1 MCLLG
6 IEQSGQKKISTSV
19 YTYAHSCESNF
30 WLLHVEICGKNFV
43 RLKYNFSLFCSVSPS
58 ENSDDVCNPSR
69 SERLILEELTQPS
82 CLGLLKYPPYKKVCK
97 TSGSTDYQKKTRDKV
112 IIFIPL

>member
-1 MCLLG
+1 MLIAVDL
-6 IEQSGQKKISTSV
+6 ISDYYMQKIVVKTI
-19 YTYAHSCESNF
+19 
-30 WLLHVEICGKNFV
+30 V

-58 ENSDDVCNPSR
+58 ENSDYVCNSSR

-82 CLGLLKYPPYKKVCK
+82 RLGLLKYPPYKKVCK

-112 IIFIPL
+112 IIFIPI